1 MYTSLQYKVTQPMVR
16 FVILVFF
23 YLFFN
28 VTYQVAYCTF
38 PTEELFLE
46 LLEMER
52 TYLRLRL
59 DRIESYYNSYEF
71 GQVDTPLYEPP
82 ISKVP
87 SKKDPSSPTMFS
99 STEESSTKSGS
110 DLEEDSSVLD
120 ISLPEN
126 LKNKIQ
132 PKDPNSGVKVAEQV
146 PASGPG
152 VHVTLYGH
160 RDQNGE
166 FSADMAQTRADMK
179 SISIPGGNTFQRI
192 FRSLFTHTKMIE
204 DCHVTV
210 DMQEK
215 MNDGSYKSLVNEK
228 ELFSLDQS
236 DLPNPGLSPPKVNSP
251 PVVDSSPDLST
262 DLASSSLANTCDSP
276 SQSTFRTICEE
287 SSGIREVSPSKNLSP
302 PESPLS
308 PRYQNL
314 VNALTDGF
322 I

>member
-1 MYTSLQYKVTQPMVR
+1 
-16 FVILVFF
+16 
-23 YLFFN
+23 
-28 VTYQVAYCTF
+28 
-38 PTEELFLE
+38 
-46 LLEMER
+46 
-52 TYLRLRL
+52 
-59 DRIESYYNSYEF
+59 
-71 GQVDTPLYEPP
+71 VDTPLDEPP

-87 SKKDPSSPTMFS
+87 SKKDPSSPTLFS
-99 STEESSTKSGS
+99 STEESSTKSSS

-132 PKDPNSGVKVAEQV
+132 PKAPNSGVKVAEQV

-192 FRSLFTHTKMIE
+192 FRSLFTHTKSIE

-228 ELFSLDQS
+228 ELFSLDQD

-251 PVVDSSPDLST
+251 PVADSSPVVDSSLDLST

-276 SQSTFRTICEE
+276 SQTTFRTIYEE
-287 SSGIREVSPSKNLSP
+287 SSGVKEVSPSKNLSP
-302 PESPLS
+302 PESPSS

-322 I
+322 T

>member
-82 ISKVP
+82 
-87 SKKDPSSPTMFS
+87 MFS

-276 SQSTFRTICEE
+276 SQTTFRTIYEE
-287 SSGIREVSPSKNLSP
+287 SSGVKEVSPSKNLSP
-302 PESPLS
+302 PESPSS

-322 I
+322 T